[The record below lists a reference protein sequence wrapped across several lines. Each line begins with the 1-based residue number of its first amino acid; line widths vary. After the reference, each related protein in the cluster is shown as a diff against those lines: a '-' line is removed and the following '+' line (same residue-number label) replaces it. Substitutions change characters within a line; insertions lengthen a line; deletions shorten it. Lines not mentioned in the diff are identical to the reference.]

1 MTLKDLEEERSSRM
15 EADGRGPD
23 AGFLRYS
30 VKNRVLNASGVLE
43 LLRESFLRAK
53 VIRVGAYDYIVH
65 PLLDGVPAVE
75 PELLEEVVDAMSG
88 IKDMGCDLIVAP
100 EAMALPLAAPLS
112 LSARIPYVVVRKRA
126 YGLEGEIRIDQSTGY
141 SNGTMFLNGV
151 RGGDKVVVVDD
162 VLSRRHPSRPHEG
175 IARGGG
181 GGPEGHGDSRQGR
194 PGRGTGRGARGRDR
208 MPPTPGNPGRPRH
221 HQMITWSSS
230 SSSSSRPG
238 MSLRW
243 SL

>member
-1 MTLKDLEEERSSRM
+1 
-15 EADGRGPD
+15 
-23 AGFLRYS
+23 
-30 VKNRVLNASGVLE
+30 VLE

-162 VLSRRHPSRPHEG
+162 VLSTGGTLRGLMKALREAGAEVLKVMAIVDKGGRVEELEG
-175 IARGGG
+175 ELEVEIECLLRL
-181 GGPEGHGDSRQGR
+181 EIQDGR
-194 PGRGTGRGARGRDR
+194 V
-208 MPPTPGNPGRPRH
+208 
-221 HQMITWSSS
+221 IIK
-230 SSSSSRPG
+230 
-238 MSLRW
+238 
-243 SL
+243 

>member
-1 MTLKDLEEERSSRM
+1 M

-88 IKDMGCDLIVAP
+88 IKDKGCDLIVAP

-162 VLSRRHPSRPHEG
+162 VLSTGGTLRGLMKALREAGAEVLKVMAIVDKGGRVEELEG
-175 IARGGG
+175 ELEVEIECLLRL
-181 GGPEGHGDSRQGR
+181 EIQDGR
-194 PGRGTGRGARGRDR
+194 V
-208 MPPTPGNPGRPRH
+208 
-221 HQMITWSSS
+221 IIK
-230 SSSSSRPG
+230 
-238 MSLRW
+238 
-243 SL
+243 